1 MSQLAGH
8 VDLDDIGCVFLKT
21 FFMKTILWNHTSIQT
36 YINSQDSC
44 NIPAHNSAP
53 HTASQTKELKQEV
66 EEVSKS
72 P

>member
-1 MSQLAGH
+1 MTSVVCFWKLSSWKPYFEITQ
-8 VDLDDIGCVFLKT
+8 VF
-21 FFMKTILWNHTSIQT
+21 NQT

-53 HTASQTKELKQEV
+53 HAASQTKELKQEV